1 MKKKTFAL
9 TATVLALTSASFVAG
24 LAVAKGA
31 AKLPVLSPLA
41 DAKWT
46 PLMKDPLPAFA
57 PIEGDA
63 MKGAH
68 FAYLKLP
75 AGFTSPPHSHSSDY
89 WAVLVQGKM
98 THWAAEGGTRGR
110 GEAARRRRPDVHAGQ
125 ARPHLEVFPGR
136 RLRHGDL
143 PEGQVRLHRGRRKP
157 RRTRR
162 RRTRSRSREGR
173 GEGAGEAGR
182 EVSRNPQLRSRR
194 GRSNRIA
201 GWPPSRRFC
210 QTPRARSR
218 KVLSSFGS
226 LPICIFNWEVNSN
239 EPI

>member
-31 AKLPVLSPLA
+31 AKMPVLSSLA

-46 PLMKDPLPAFA
+46 PLMKEGPLPAFA

-75 AGFTSPPHSHSSDY
+75 AGFTSPPHSHGSDY

-98 THWAAEGGTRGR
+98 THWAAEGGSEAEAKPLGVGDLTYMPAKLDHISKCFPGSDCVLAMYQK
-110 GEAARRRRPDVHAGQ
+110 GKFDFVPAKEPKAAKAAPAKDAKPEAKEAAAKEPA
-125 ARPHLEVFPGR
+125 
-136 RLRHGDL
+136 
-143 PEGQVRLHRGRRKP
+143 KP
-157 RRTRR
+157 
-162 RRTRSRSREGR
+162 
-173 GEGAGEAGR
+173 AA
-182 EVSRNPQLRSRR
+182 
-194 GRSNRIA
+194 
-201 GWPPSRRFC
+201 
-210 QTPRARSR
+210 
-218 KVLSSFGS
+218 K
-226 LPICIFNWEVNSN
+226 
-239 EPI
+239 

>member
-31 AKLPVLSPLA
+31 AKMPVLSSLA

-46 PLMKDPLPAFA
+46 PLMKEGPLPAFA

-75 AGFTSPPHSHSSDY
+75 AGFTSPAHSHSSDY

-98 THWAAEGGTRGR
+98 THWAAEGGSEAEAKPLAVGDLTFMPAKTEHISKCFPGADCVMAVYQK
-110 GEAARRRRPDVHAGQ
+110 GKFDFILAKEAKADAKVKDAKPEAKEAAAKEPA
-125 ARPHLEVFPGR
+125 
-136 RLRHGDL
+136 
-143 PEGQVRLHRGRRKP
+143 KP
-157 RRTRR
+157 
-162 RRTRSRSREGR
+162 
-173 GEGAGEAGR
+173 AA
-182 EVSRNPQLRSRR
+182 
-194 GRSNRIA
+194 
-201 GWPPSRRFC
+201 
-210 QTPRARSR
+210 
-218 KVLSSFGS
+218 K
-226 LPICIFNWEVNSN
+226 
-239 EPI
+239 